1 MDKALTQD
9 EVRLRKGSSLRDR
22 LFRASVGGL
31 VLLFAIPGIVTWD
44 WSEHL
49 PSLTALLALPLGGFL
64 VIVAAIESNVAWI
77 ITGDGIMIGE
87 QRPLGRVRKRLIR
100 RDDVAGLQLRRAHIA
115 NPYHFNLACRLA
127 SGDVLISPPLPDI
140 TRVNATVAMVARL
153 LGVRQ
158 IATIDNPLEAT
169 HAEMRLGKPVN
180 PGRGPAVLMAVVA
193 VACVC
198 GLLFAAAAWQTDM
211 VSALAIVL
219 WSLGLLVALGFYKY
233 AHRVAGNSWII
244 RHGEVCA
251 ERIALNGRYRTD
263 SIRRGDV
270 ASVDIETG
278 TAKGDRHA
286 ITIRLR
292 NGQRFRS
299 PDITGEDQ
307 THAVR
312 AEIMR
317 RLEME

>member
-1 MDKALTQD
+1 
-9 EVRLRKGSSLRDR
+9 
-22 LFRASVGGL
+22 
-31 VLLFAIPGIVTWD
+31 
-44 WSEHL
+44 
-49 PSLTALLALPLGGFL
+49 
-64 VIVAAIESNVAWI
+64 
-77 ITGDGIMIGE
+77 
-87 QRPLGRVRKRLIR
+87 
-100 RDDVAGLQLRRAHIA
+100 
-115 NPYHFNLACRLA
+115 
-127 SGDVLISPPLPDI
+127 
-140 TRVNATVAMVARL
+140 
-153 LGVRQ
+153 
-158 IATIDNPLEAT
+158 
-169 HAEMRLGKPVN
+169 
-180 PGRGPAVLMAVVA
+180 
-193 VACVC
+193 
-198 GLLFAAAAWQTDM
+198 LFAAAAWQTDM
-211 VSALAIVL
+211 LSALAIVL

-251 ERIALNGRYRTD
+251 ERITLNGRYRAD